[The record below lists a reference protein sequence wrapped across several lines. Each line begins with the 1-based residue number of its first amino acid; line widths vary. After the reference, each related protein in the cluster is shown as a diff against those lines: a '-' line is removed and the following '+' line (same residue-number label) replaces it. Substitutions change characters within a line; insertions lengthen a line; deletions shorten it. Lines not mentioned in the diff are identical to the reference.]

1 MGHHAGVEKGVGR
14 DGGKAIC
21 LDDIHTDIKNKE
33 CLIYSFGI
41 ADDWT
46 FEEYMASLGCKVIIL
61 HTFILIPFEKFNCE
75 CPPGIKINKTTLYR
89 YMLLTLLLMKHLL
102 KVRHQNILVFRSSP
116 CTEKSLK
123 T

>member
-1 MGHHAGVEKGVGR
+1 MDGGKFLKKTYAAANSIIPLQCIISYLNNIVYFWISVGHQAGVEKGVGR
-14 DGGKAIC
+14 DGGKSIC

-61 HTFILIPFEKFNCE
+61 HTFILIPFEKFKLRMSTWN
-75 CPPGIKINKTTLYR
+75 
-89 YMLLTLLLMKHLL
+89 
-102 KVRHQNILVFRSSP
+102 QNQ
-116 CTEKSLK
+116 
-123 T
+123 